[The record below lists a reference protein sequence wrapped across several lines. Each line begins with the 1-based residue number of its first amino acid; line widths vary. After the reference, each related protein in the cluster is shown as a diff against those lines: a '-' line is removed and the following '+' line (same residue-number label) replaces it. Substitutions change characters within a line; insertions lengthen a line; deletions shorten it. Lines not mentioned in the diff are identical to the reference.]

1 MIFGQSLE
9 MADYVDEAHRI
20 VDVAIENAC
29 KRLLEEP
36 SLQNKENDKDFHQNG
51 NDNLA
56 AKEAS
61 DTYLNELGKIDS
73 KTFAQIPNIT
83 WMSIGDFTVDSGLN
97 KIEEF
102 IEVCMVYCIMMYPNR
117 VLKCIRNRNFDLS
130 SQMAIA

>member
-51 NDNLA
+51 NDNFA

-61 DTYLNELGKIDS
+61 DTYLNELRKIDS

-130 SQMAIA
+130 S